1 VTPALR
7 HLAAAAGYDLVP
19 RRKPREPLAQLVHTL
34 GLFGVGAVIDVGANE
49 GQYATA
55 LRAHGWAGP
64 ILSVEPILE
73 VHARLAALAADDRPG
88 PCCRRWRS
96 ARRTAARRSLE
107 VSAESDMS
115 SLLPQGELLRR
126 ISPTSAVAR
135 RVAVPLRRLDRLDL
149 PLPAEADRRLFLKLD
164 VQGASHGSRGCVRLM
179 PRVAGLQVEMALVAL
194 YEGESLWQDTVA
206 RLADAGFALHLL
218 IPGYYERKLGRQ
230 LQVDG
235 VFYRRDASHLPEAQA
250 FTRRARPRCTSRTRC
265 GSWPRSTARAG
276 RSWRS
281 SSPSP
286 WRWASCGRRCSGSGS
301 WQHSGAPTSSATPS
315 GWRRRTRRW
324 W

>member
-64 ILSVEPILE
+64 ILSVEPIPE
-73 VHARLAALAADDRPG
+73 VHARLGALAADDPAWTVLPAVALG
-88 PCCRRWRS
+88 
-96 ARRTAARRSLE
+96 AADGGTATLE

-135 RVAVPLRRLDRLDL
+135 RMAVPLRRLDRLDL
-149 PLPAEADRRLFLKLD
+149 PSPADADSRLFLKLD
-164 VQGASHGSRGCVRLM
+164 VQGAEHAVLEGAAGLM
-179 PRVAGLQVEMALVAL
+179 PRVAGLQVEMALVGL
-194 YEGESLWQDTVA
+194 YEGERPWQDTVA
-206 RLADAGFALHLL
+206 RLAEAGFALHLL

-235 VFYRRDASHLPEAQA
+235 VFYHRD
-250 FTRRARPRCTSRTRC
+250 
-265 GSWPRSTARAG
+265 
-276 RSWRS
+276 
-281 SSPSP
+281 
-286 WRWASCGRRCSGSGS
+286 
-301 WQHSGAPTSSATPS
+301 ATPS
-315 GWRRRTRRW
+315 P
-324 W
+324 